1 MFLAVTSDNLLCD
14 GIILSKV
21 ALEKDIALLPENC
34 DAYEIRVIKDM
45 RKPQNPLCKKTYIF
59 ERFCTNGITNN
70 TDSSMSTID
79 GYSFTEFK
87 EWYEQFKSQSKE
99 LVAQGIWTQ
108 AFSQK
113 MQARY
118 NDIISEI
125 ENDNGKVFGH
135 SPEGSN
141 EVVNNFYDTEHLIFQ
156 VPEEISEM
164 DMNSPKWIVKI
175 FPVK

>member
-1 MFLAVTSDNLLCD
+1 
-14 GIILSKV
+14 
-21 ALEKDIALLPENC
+21 
-34 DAYEIRVIKDM
+34 
-45 RKPQNPLCKKTYIF
+45 
-59 ERFCTNGITNN
+59 
-70 TDSSMSTID
+70 MSTID

-141 EVVNNFYDTEHLIFQ
+141 EVVNIFYDTEHLIFQ
-156 VPEEISEM
+156 VPEEIRKM